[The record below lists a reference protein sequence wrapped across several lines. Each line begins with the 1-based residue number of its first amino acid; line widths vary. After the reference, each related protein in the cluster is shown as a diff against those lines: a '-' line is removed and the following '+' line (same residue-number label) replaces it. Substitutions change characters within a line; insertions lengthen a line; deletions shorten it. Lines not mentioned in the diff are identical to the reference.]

1 MNITTNIKT
10 HIDILP
16 ELAQIMIDLGFNSNG
31 RQLAFRWLEEII
43 ILAIFYPDTW
53 QDDYLER
60 IGKRENLTR
69 ERVRQI
75 LYKAVWDKWSKESKG
90 ILEKHFEHPIKTQF
104 KYVKPNH
111 VEFISLISNELR
123 KKHLEN

>member
-43 ILAIFYPDTW
+43 ILAIYYPDTW
-53 QDDYLER
+53 QDDYLDS

-75 LYKAVWDKWSKESKG
+75 LYKAVWNNWNKESKD
-90 ILEKHFEHPIKTQF
+90 ILEKHFCHPVQTQF
-104 KYVKPNH
+104 KHVKPNH
-111 VEFISLISNELR
+111 VEFIELIAYELR
-123 KKHLEN
+123 EKSLNS